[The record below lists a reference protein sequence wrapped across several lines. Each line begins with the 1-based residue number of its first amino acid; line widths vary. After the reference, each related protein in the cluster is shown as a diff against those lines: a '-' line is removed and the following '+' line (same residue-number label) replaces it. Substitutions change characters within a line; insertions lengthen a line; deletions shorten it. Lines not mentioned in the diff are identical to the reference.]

1 MGGSPLKKRKK
12 DGEQDVPATWTVGAL
27 GWCYAG
33 APIRVKGLA
42 LSDPRLS

>member
-27 GWCYAG
+27 GSAG
-33 APIRVKGLA
+33 AMQGHQ
-42 LSDPRLS
+42 